1 MISFWE
7 RRRKHK
13 IVRILSDWM
22 REQPADVRKRF
33 ILMPTP
39 AKLCIRV
46 KDLFRA
52 INEQTEQFE
61 QRLKQRRRLEKQ
73 LRDDPLFDRMED
85 LYYTL
90 TTQILQTLTVC
101 SFECLKDTTYQPR
114 RVLQELMERNQ
125 NLLRY
130 YSDYLFALTQA
141 TFRDT
146 QQDREMIAQTVL
158 AMADVVREQQTV
170 G

>member
-7 RRRKHK
+7 RRRKHR
-13 IVRILSDWM
+13 IIRILDDWM

-39 AKLCIRV
+39 VKICIRV
-46 KDLFRA
+46 KDLFNVIR
-52 INEQTEQFE
+52 EQSAQFE
-61 QRLKQRRRLEKQ
+61 QRQKQRHKLGKQ
-73 LRDDPLFDRMED
+73 LRDDPLFDRIED

-90 TTQILQTLTVC
+90 ATQMLQTLAVC

-114 RVLQELMERNQ
+114 RVLQDLMERNQ
-125 NLLRY
+125 ALLRY

-146 QQDREMIAQTVL
+146 QQDREMIAQTVQ
-158 AMADVVREQQTV
+158 AMADVVRQQQPV